1 MGKKPEQLAE
11 LLLQIAIEE
20 GEKYDE
26 AYENWRKGFDLPSK
40 ESKVEPESTPP
51 PTVTAPPP
59 MVEAAESRVIG
70 EKDRRRVSRG
80 NPDKPAKQA
89 YREKGSGFN

>member
-40 ESKVEPESTPP
+40 ESKVEPESTQPP
-51 PTVTAPPP
+51 VVADPPP
-59 MVEAAESRVIG
+59 MVETTDNRIIG
-70 EKDRRRVSRG
+70 EKDRRKVLLS
-80 NPDKPAKQA
+80 NKPAKQA

>member
-20 GEKYDE
+20 GERYDE
-26 AYENWRKGFDLPSK
+26 AYEDWRRGFDFPSEK
-40 ESKVEPESTPP
+40 SKVEPESTPP
-51 PTVTAPPP
+51 PAVIAPPP

-80 NPDKPAKQA
+80 AGGKPAKSA